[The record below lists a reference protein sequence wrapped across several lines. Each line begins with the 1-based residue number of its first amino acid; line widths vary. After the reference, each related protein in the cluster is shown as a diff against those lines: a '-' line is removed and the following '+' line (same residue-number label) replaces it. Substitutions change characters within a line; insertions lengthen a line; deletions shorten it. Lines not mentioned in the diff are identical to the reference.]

1 MQPVSGPGAP
11 LPGDRAVS
19 PQATSPAANTP
30 GTDGGAAPLTPAQR
44 ATLENLMVKIVALGT
59 LKASEVWSSVKQG
72 LGLQENAELTSRHY
86 QPAEQQLQTRLTQ
99 AQAQDNGAR
108 QQLMQRVTEMLPQG
122 NNRLVVS
129 DFIRQQFG
137 HTTLSSLNKAQ
148 LQQVVTLLQPGPTA
162 PANTAS
168 TQPQSVANLPER
180 TLSPAE
186 QHGLNQQVTRLASQ
200 SGEQPAK
207 IWTTLMTMQNLNSGE
222 AIPLKNLPLLTQFLQ
237 TQASLQQLPTA
248 SPPPLPQG
256 TPTPLAA
263 DAAANQPA
271 ANAAQT
277 AAGTAGAA
285 SISPQAGAAQTAAIA
300 TLQAALPQPLTTQEQ
315 QMLLDYMQNRFNA
328 GWPTPLAPMQLSEAL
343 AFLFT
348 QRIQR
353 AQETDWIAPQPLLN
367 PLIAALPLNWPAL
380 FQKSMFWTIAGVGVA
395 LFLLWVVF

>member
-19 PQATSPAANTP
+19 PQATSPAANAP
-30 GTDGGAAPLTPAQR
+30 GTDGGDAPLTPAQR

-99 AQAQDNGAR
+99 TQAQDNGAR
-108 QQLMQRVTEMLPQG
+108 QQLMQRVTELLTQG
-122 NNRLVVS
+122 NNRQVVS
-129 DFIRQQFG
+129 DFIHQQFG

-148 LQQVVTLLQPGPTA
+148 LQQVATLLQPGPTA

-168 TQPQSVANLPER
+168 TQPHSVANPPER
-180 TLSPAE
+180 SLSPAE
-186 QHGLNQQVTRLASQ
+186 QHSLNQLVTRLASQ
-200 SGEQPAK
+200 SGEQPVK
-207 IWTTLMTMQNLNSGE
+207 IWTTLMTMQNLNAGQ

-248 SPPPLPQG
+248 SSPPLPQG
-256 TPTPLAA
+256 APTTLAA
-263 DAAANQPA
+263 DVAPNQPA

-277 AAGTAGAA
+277 SAGTANAA
-285 SISPQAGAAQTAAIA
+285 SISPQTAAIA
-300 TLQAALPQPLTTQEQ
+300 TLQAALPQPLTAQEQ

-328 GWPTPLAPMQLSEAL
+328 GWQTPLAPMQLSEAL
-343 AFLFT
+343 TFLFT

-353 AQETDWIAPQPLLN
+353 AQETDWTAPQPLLN